1 MSTIAAAT
9 QFGRHLQPRE
19 RFARFPRLA
28 LRQRSNDHPMVMF
41 SVIVATAFLSMA
53 LIPTSG
59 PAWASFGAPPRLS
72 EDAAT
77 TAKTDRLPMSET
89 ERACQ
94 GQVWGAETAECLT
107 VITKE
112 SRHGPE
118 RRIRMVASA
127 EPLTHTPNIF

>member
-1 MSTIAAAT
+1 MSTTAAAT

-28 LRQRSNDHPMVMF
+28 LRQRSNEHPMVMF

-94 GQVWGAETAECLT
+94 GQAWGAETAECLT

-112 SRHGPE
+112 SRQGPE
-118 RRIRMVASA
+118 RKIRIVASA

>member
-19 RFARFPRLA
+19 RFARFPQLA

-59 PAWASFGAPPRLS
+59 PAWASFGAL
-72 EDAAT
+72 
-77 TAKTDRLPMSET
+77 
-89 ERACQ
+89 
-94 GQVWGAETAECLT
+94 QVE
-107 VITKE
+107 
-112 SRHGPE
+112 
-118 RRIRMVASA
+118 
-127 EPLTHTPNIF
+127 